1 MESFAEVL
9 LSFTS
14 IKREIIVFL
23 YEGKKPSENV
33 FCEV

>member
-9 LSFTS
+9 LSFIS

-23 YEGKKPSENV
+23 YEKKPSEERV
-33 FCEV
+33 L